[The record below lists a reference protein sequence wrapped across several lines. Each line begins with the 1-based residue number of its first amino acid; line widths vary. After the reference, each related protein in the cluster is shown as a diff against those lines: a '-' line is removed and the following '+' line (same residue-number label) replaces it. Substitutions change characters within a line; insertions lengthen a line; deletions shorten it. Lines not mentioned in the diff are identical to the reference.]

1 VLWIGLGASAEIL
14 RAVEELKQDF
24 VKDITQIK
32 DAVVTDVSYRTGSS
46 VQSDDFT
53 ETFDFIY
60 KSLDITNDCD
70 LLSNWANG
78 EFEAFKEAVKE
89 QIFRRLPTLIAF
101 ANAKDELE
109 VSSIQPELKGLLD
122 EIIPLAFARIAH
134 CEVEVGKFEYN
145 DARIK
150 TVKGRTISF
159 HGKSDLSCLVQQ
171 YGGMPIC
178 GFENK
183 ISKKSLI
190 LKKPGAEDANAEG
203 RKAMSQTASQILG
216 AVRGFHGMSVSV
228 PAFTQIGTNGWQFL
242 FVRRAVMSGTGEQF
256 VASIPVALGVETVVN
271 GNACVAAKGRDDS
284 SFDLVAHMIG
294 LMFDNARFLVM
305 KLACESSLTVSA
317 EKMKFDERYDDDDD
331 DEDDDEEAFG
341 GCSSG
346 GTSESSANSRS
357 SSSSTSSSGRT
368 HNRKASK
375 SNGSASNTSRSALTE
390 INPNYPYLIP
400 TASALRYHN
409 SFFSSSRYGDKD
421 SPSLPHPG
429 SRKQEPT

>member
-1 VLWIGLGASAEIL
+1 VLWIGLGDSAEIL
-14 RAVEELKQDF
+14 RAVIQLKQDV
-24 VKDITQIK
+24 VKELKADPTQNE

-46 VQSDDFT
+46 VQPDDFT
-53 ETFDFIY
+53 ETFAFVY
-60 KSLDITNDCD
+60 KSLDITKDCD

-101 ANAKDELE
+101 ANAKDELG

-122 EIIPLAFARIAH
+122 EIIPLAFARIAQ
-134 CEVEVGKFEYN
+134 CEVEVGNFEYN

-150 TVKGRTISF
+150 TVTGRIISF

-190 LKKPGAEDANAEG
+190 LKSRLNAEG
-203 RKAMSQTASQILG
+203 KLAMSQTASQILG
-216 AVRGFHGMSVSV
+216 AVRCYHSMSVSV

-242 FVRRAVMSGTGEQF
+242 FVRRAVRSGTRNQF
-256 VASIPVALGVETVVN
+256 VASIPVALGVETVVD
-271 GNACVAAKGRDDS
+271 GTACVVAKGRDDS
-284 SFDLVAHMIG
+284 SFDLVAHMLG
-294 LMFDNARFLVM
+294 LMFDNARFLVT
-305 KLACESSLTVSA
+305 KLACEAKLTASL
-317 EKMKFDERYDDDDD
+317 EKLKFDERYDDDDD
-331 DEDDDEEAFG
+331 DD
-341 GCSSG
+341 
-346 GTSESSANSRS
+346 GT
-357 SSSSTSSSGRT
+357 
-368 HNRKASK
+368 
-375 SNGSASNTSRSALTE
+375 GSASRTRRSALRE
-390 INPNYPYLIP
+390 INPNCSYLIP

-429 SRKQEPT
+429 SRKQKPT